1 LHESVAG
8 WEEGEAGNESFSFMG
23 KQKKYESEL
32 ESLFLQAV
40 QYDRAGDVY
49 NAVKLHKRLT
59 RLAPDWSEPYACLSR
74 IYKNR
79 QEWRP
84 AYYYAKRAAE
94 INPFNESAWQNLGI
108 AATAIGNWTTAR
120 HAWNHLGYHFE
131 PGDQAIQSDLGVVP
145 VCLNPD
151 TLPEIVWA
159 RRIDPARAV
168 VLSVPQPRSKRR
180 YGDVVLLDQ
189 EKRRVRVLGKKRL
202 VIYDELELLASS
214 RHATFCAFL
223 LSDDPAD
230 LDLLERLCRDASVGF
245 DNWSGA
251 NRLLLPRHAH
261 GVQEI
266 FDRQVFE
273 EEKAEHKGFWVALA
287 AREESAV
294 RGVLEA
300 WQVVSLKKYCRLVCM
315 LR

>member
-1 LHESVAG
+1 
-8 WEEGEAGNESFSFMG
+8 MG

-59 RLAPDWSEPYACLSR
+59 RLAPDWSEPFACLSR

-84 AYYYAKRAAE
+84 AYYYAKKAAE
-94 INPFNESAWQNLGI
+94 INPFNETAWQNLGI

-120 HAWNHLGYHFE
+120 QAWNHLGYHFE
-131 PGDQAIQSDLGVVP
+131 PGEQAIQSDLGVVP
-145 VCLNPD
+145 VCLNPA

-168 VLSVPQPRSKRR
+168 VLSVPQPRSGRR
-180 YGDVVLLDQ
+180 FGDVVLLDH
-189 EKRRVRVLGKKRL
+189 ENCRVRVLGNKRL
-202 VIYDELELLASS
+202 EIFDELELLSPS
-214 RHATFCAFL
+214 RNSTFCAFL
-223 LSDDPAD
+223 LSEEPQD
-230 LDLLERLCRDASVGF
+230 LDVLERLCRDAGIGF

-251 NRLLLPRHAH
+251 NRLLLPRHTR

-266 FDRQVFE
+266 FDRQLHPE
-273 EEKAEHKGFWVALA
+273 RPRHRGFWVALA

-294 RGVLEA
+294 RQVLEA